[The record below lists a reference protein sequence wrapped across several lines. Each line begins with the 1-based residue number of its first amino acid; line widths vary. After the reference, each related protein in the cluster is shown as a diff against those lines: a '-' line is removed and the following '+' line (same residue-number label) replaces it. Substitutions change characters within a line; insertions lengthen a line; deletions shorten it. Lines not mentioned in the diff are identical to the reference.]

1 MCLGVV
7 CRAVEVLDG
16 EVALVRVGGRELP
29 ASLLTLDEPVVPG
42 DWLMVHA
49 GFALARLTEQQAEE
63 ALALRESTVEVEDPR

>member
-7 CRAVEVLDG
+7 CQAVEVPDG
-16 EVALVRVGGRELP
+16 ESALVLAGRRELVV
-29 ASLLTLDEPVVPG
+29 SLLTLDEPVAPG

-63 ALALRESTVEVEDPR
+63 ALALREPTTEGTR